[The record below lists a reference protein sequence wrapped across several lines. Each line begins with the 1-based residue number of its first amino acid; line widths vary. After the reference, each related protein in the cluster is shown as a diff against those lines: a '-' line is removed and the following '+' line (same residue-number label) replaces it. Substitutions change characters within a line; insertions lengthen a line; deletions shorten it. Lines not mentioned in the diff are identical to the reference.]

1 MIGTTNDFFYHK
13 MWSIRTNP
21 NRKAK
26 TPHLEDNLVIIKD
39 PKRTRVYL

>member
-1 MIGTTNDFFYHK
+1 MCAN
-13 MWSIRTNP
+13 R

-26 TPHLEDNLVIIKD
+26 TPQLEDNMVIIKD